1 MVDSSAVVDSGRSSL
16 EGEARQ
22 PAVAGGALSLNT
34 RTNRLLWLGVDVMQ
48 VSCCSVVN
56 DLRRGGRTLTS
67 SVTLP

>member
-48 VSCCSVVN
+48 VRVV
-56 DLRRGGRTLTS
+56 
-67 SVTLP
+67 VW